1 MSLIERRKFQA
12 YEKFYENVRKELKGV
27 REKLTHNRSGKRSS
41 SKSSE
46 SDEQMS
52 DTELPKAE
60 VSVISDP
67 PQNTPPV
74 FKTVVKIWPLISEFL
89 RKFEEVY
96 TFKDKKIFGVLNFLD
111 MKKLRTALHKR
122 EVKAGNKYGEENTL
136 SLEAGQPEG
145 LDPVKEKLSDAVF
158 FLQKAKLTMKG
169 DINKLGP
176 EEYAHQLNTLSDLQ
190 VLLSGF
196 LTELKRES
204 VKK

>member
-12 YEKFYENVRKELKGV
+12 YEKFYENVKKEIKGV
-27 REKLTHNRSGKRSS
+27 REKISHNRQGKRSS

-67 PQNTPPV
+67 PQQSMAAV
-74 FKTVVKIWPLISEFL
+74 IKIWPSISEFL

-96 TFKDKKIFGVLNFLD
+96 TFKDKKIFGILNFLN

-122 EVKAGNKYGEENTL
+122 ELKAEAKYKDTL
-136 SLEAGQPEG
+136 SLDTGPRG

-158 FLQKAKLTMKG
+158 FLQKAKLTMRE
-169 DINKLGP
+169 DINKIGP
-176 EEYAHQLNTLSDLQ
+176 EDYAEQLNTLSDLQ